1 MQLSIKSLRQKR
13 GSSKPWPHALSTA
26 KPPGPSPLI
35 GNCLMMAT
43 VFTPLLIFAG
53 AVLYLV
59 KYFLS

>member
-1 MQLSIKSLRQKR
+1 MQLKVKSLKPKKDL
-13 GSSKPWPHALSTA
+13 SKSWPHALSTT

-35 GNCLMMAT
+35 ESCLMMAA

-53 AVLYLV
+53 VVLYLI